1 MIAAQ
6 MTRNRKGFSLIEMLV
21 VISVIGILVT
31 LAGHH
36 NTRVLKKAKDAS
48 LKLEVSQLRIALHQY
63 ALDNFGKFPESLQ
76 ELSPDYLK
84 SVSPQWKGA
93 QGTGNY
99 FYNQSDG
106 NILLYDI
113 SGQELSAEIDAG
125 DNQYGS
131 Y

>member
-6 MTRNRKGFSLIEMLV
+6 MTRSRTGFSLIEMLV
-21 VISVIGILVT
+21 VISVIGILIS

-48 LKLEVSQLRIALHQY
+48 LKLEVNQLRIALHQY
-63 ALDNFGKFPESLQ
+63 ALDNFGKFPGSLQ

-84 SVSPQWKGA
+84 TVSSQWKGA
-93 QGTGNY
+93 QGAGSY

-106 NILLYDI
+106 NVSLYDI
-113 SGQELSAEIDAG
+113 NGQEPSTEIDAG